1 MAMHTMTAS
10 GVELAYETRGK
21 GEPVLLIHG
30 GIVADA
36 MAPVMAEPVLANHYQ
51 LIRYHRRGY
60 GGSSRPEQPSRF
72 GDQISDAIA
81 VLRHASAPQAHV
93 VGFSFG
99 GAIAL
104 QLALDAP
111 ETVASLTLLDTV
123 VPTGIADAKV
133 LQVFLDTI
141 GQAYGR
147 FGAGDREGAV
157 DTWARGAFGP
167 GYRARLEAALPGAW
181 LQAVNDA
188 PALFL
193 LDGPALQSWQFGPAD
208 AARIQVP
215 VLVVS
220 HADAHWA
227 GFEQAHRALLGWLPA
242 AEQAVLPV
250 DTHLLPIV
258 AAKDVARTLAQF
270 LGRHR
275 IALSLPPAQR

>member
-1 MAMHTMTAS
+1 MQHLS
-10 GVELAYETRGK
+10 VNGLELAYQTRGK
-21 GEPVLLIHG
+21 GDPVLLIHG
-30 GIVADA
+30 GIVATA
-36 MAPVMAEPVLANHYQ
+36 MAPLMAEPVLADHYR

-60 GGSSRPEQPSRF
+60 AGSTRPDRPSTF
-72 GDQISDAIA
+72 ADQVSDALT
-81 VLRHASAPQAHV
+81 VLRHLGVARAHV
-93 VGFSFG
+93 AAYSFG

-111 ETVASLTLLDTV
+111 EMVASLTLIDTV
-123 VPTGIADAKV
+123 IPAGIADGKA
-133 LQVFLDTI
+133 LRFFLETI

-147 FGAGDREGAV
+147 FGAGDHEAAV
-157 DTWARGAFGP
+157 DIWARGAFGS

-193 LDGPALQSWQFGPAD
+193 LDGPALQSWQFGPGD
-208 AARIQVP
+208 AARLQAP
-215 VLVVS
+215 VLVVG
-220 HADAHWA
+220 HTDAHWV
-227 GFEQAHRALLGWLPA
+227 GFEQAHQALLGWLPA

-275 IALSLPPAQR
+275 IALSTR